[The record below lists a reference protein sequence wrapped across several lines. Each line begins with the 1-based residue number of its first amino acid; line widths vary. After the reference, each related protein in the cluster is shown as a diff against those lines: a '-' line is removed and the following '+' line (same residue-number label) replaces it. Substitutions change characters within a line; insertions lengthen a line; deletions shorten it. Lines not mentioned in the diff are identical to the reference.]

1 MSNEEKT
8 VITVSATINAP
19 INKVWEC
26 WTEPLHIVNWNFAS
40 DDWHS
45 PSATNP
51 LAVGGSFS
59 YRMEAKDGSQ
69 GFDFEGKYDEII
81 PYKLIR
87 YTLGDGRET
96 TIIFESKPDG
106 TYVEERFDAEGEFPV
121 EMQQQG
127 WQAILDNFKKY
138 TESKSSFTLLYFTIF
153 IKAPVKTVYSAM
165 LEKFNEWTAVFS
177 PNSYYTGSWDKGA
190 AIRFLT
196 KDENGSLV
204 GMVSQIKEHLPEKLV
219 SIEHIGV
226 VDNGKELTEG
236 PAAEV
241 WKGALE
247 NYSFEKTEQGTL
259 VTVTQD
265 TTESYVDYFNKT
277 YPEALAK
284 LKEICER
291 G

>member
-1 MSNEEKT
+1 MSNQEKT
-8 VITVSATINAP
+8 VITVSATVKAA

-45 PSATNP
+45 PSAANP
-51 LAVGGSFS
+51 LTVGGSFS

-96 TIIFESKPDG
+96 TITFESRPDG
-106 TYVEERFDAEGEFPV
+106 TYVEERFDAEGSFPV

-138 TESKSSFTLLYFTIF
+138 TESKSSFTLLHFNIL
-153 IKAPVKTVYSAM
+153 IKAPVNTVYSAM
-165 LEKFNEWTAVFS
+165 LEKFSEWTAVFS
-177 PNSYYTGSWDKGA
+177 PNSYYIGSWEKGA

-226 VDNGKELTEG
+226 VEDGKELTEG
-236 PAAEV
+236 SAAEV

-247 NYSFEKTEQGTL
+247 IYSFEKTEQGTL

-265 TTESYVDYFNKT
+265 TTESYVEYFNKT

>member
-1 MSNEEKT
+1 
-8 VITVSATINAP
+8 
-19 INKVWEC
+19 
-26 WTEPLHIVNWNFAS
+26 
-40 DDWHS
+40 
-45 PSATNP
+45 
-51 LAVGGSFS
+51 
-59 YRMEAKDGSQ
+59 MEAKDGSQ
-69 GFDFEGKYDEII
+69 GFDFGGKYDEVI

-96 TIIFESKPDG
+96 TITFESRPDG
-106 TYVEERFDAEGEFPV
+106 TYVEERFDAEGEFPA

-127 WQAILDNFKKY
+127 WQASLDNFKKY
-138 TESKSSFTLLYFTIF
+138 TELQSCFTLLHFNIL
-153 IKAPVKTVYSAM
+153 IKTPVNTVYSAM
-165 LEKFNEWTAVFS
+165 LEKFTEWTAVFS
-177 PNSYYTGSWDKGA
+177 ANSYYTGSWDKGA

-196 KDENGSLV
+196 KDAYGSLV
-204 GMVSQIKEHLPEKLV
+204 GILSQIKEHLPEKLV

-226 VDNGKELTEG
+226 VEGGEELTEG

-247 NYSFEKTEQGTL
+247 NYSFKETEQGTH

>member
-1 MSNEEKT
+1 MSKEEKT
-8 VITVSATINAP
+8 IISVSATVDAA

-26 WTEPLHIVNWNFAS
+26 WTDPLHIVNWNFAS

-45 PSATNP
+45 PAATNP
-51 LAVGGSFS
+51 LIEGSTFS

-96 TIIFESKPDG
+96 TVTFESRPDG
-106 TYVEERFDAEGEFPV
+106 TYVEERFEAEGEFPH
-121 EMQQQG
+121 EMQQKG

-138 TESKSSFTLLYFTIF
+138 TESQSHFSLLYFTIL
-153 IKAPVKTVYSAM
+153 INAPVNTVYSAM
-165 LEKFNEWTAVFS
+165 LEKFSEWTAVFS
-177 PNSYYTGSWDKGA
+177 PNSYYVGSWEKGA

-196 KDENGSLV
+196 KDEKGSLV
-204 GMVSQIKEHLPEKLV
+204 GMVSQIKEHLPGKLI
-219 SIEHIGV
+219 SIQHVGV
-226 VDNGKELTEG
+226 VENGKELTEG

-247 NYSFEKTEQGTL
+247 NYSFKETEQGTL

-265 TTESYVDYFNKT
+265 TTDSYVDYFNKT
-277 YPEALAK
+277 YPEALVK

-291 G
+291 N

>member
-1 MSNEEKT
+1 MTNYVGE
-8 VITVSATINAP
+8 
-19 INKVWEC
+19 VWM
-26 WTEPLHIVNWNFAS
+26 VRS
-40 DDWHS
+40 
-45 PSATNP
+45 
-51 LAVGGSFS
+51 S

-96 TIIFESKPDG
+96 TITFESRADG
-106 TYVEERFDAEGEFPV
+106 TYVEERFEAEGSFPA

-138 TESKSSFTLLYFTIF
+138 TESKSSFTLLYFTIL
-153 IKAPVKTVYSAM
+153 INAPVKTVYSAM
-165 LEKFNEWTAVFS
+165 LEKFTEWTAVFS
-177 PNSYYTGSWDKGA
+177 PNSYYTGSWEKGA

-226 VDNGKELTEG
+226 VEGGEELTEG
-236 PAAEV
+236 PAAEI

-247 NYSFEKTEQGTL
+247 NYSFKETEQGTL

-284 LKEICER
+284 LKDICEEN
-291 G
+291 